1 MTGGYGDGVSGG
13 GEQDGARGR
22 RRKNDGSLSSLQRMK
37 SLLKAAKIHGFKR
50 NFPKLSR
57 NFPGRTTVEVWRK
70 SAILKI
76 LFLLFER
83 VSEFVAELK
92 HSKPIFENKQL
103 LSSD

>member
-1 MTGGYGDGVSGG
+1 MGQGDEG
-13 GEQDGARGR
+13 DKTM
-22 RRKNDGSLSSLQRMK
+22 KNESLSSLQRMK
-37 SLLKAAKIHGFKR
+37 SLLKAATTHGFKQ

>member
-1 MTGGYGDGVSGG
+1 MGQGDEG
-13 GEQDGARGR
+13 DKTM
-22 RRKNDGSLSSLQRMK
+22 KNESLSSLQRME
-37 SLLKAAKIHGFKR
+37 SLLKAAKTHGFKR

-83 VSEFVAELK
+83 LSEFVAELK